1 MLPRLTFWILVG
13 QHHLSKRLIRQNGG
27 SKFRGKNWVVNVV
40 NTPRNKTDI
49 FEDFTAPGDY
59 LQIEQKPASS
69 QIGELWHLRAQGAL
83 AGTVADKLSFSL
95 RSLST
100 ATILELIKPILT
112 SLSSPDEFLVPRSGL
127 VLAVLGGSGNVNFWV
142 WFIAAC
148 LPGLAIPHEGQVCKK
163 IIETELR
170 FAG

>member
-83 AGTVADKLSFSL
+83 AGTMADKLSFSF
-95 RSLST
+95 RSFST
-100 ATILELIKPILT
+100 APILELINQSYPHLPLK
-112 SLSSPDEFLVPRSGL
+112 SRRVPRPHIWTS
-127 VLAVLGGSGNVNFWV
+127 AGGAGRV
-142 WFIAAC
+142 WECQFLSLIYRG
-148 LPGLAIPHEGQVCKK
+148 LPGLAWPYHTGVKCAKK
-163 IIETELR
+163 L
-170 FAG
+170 